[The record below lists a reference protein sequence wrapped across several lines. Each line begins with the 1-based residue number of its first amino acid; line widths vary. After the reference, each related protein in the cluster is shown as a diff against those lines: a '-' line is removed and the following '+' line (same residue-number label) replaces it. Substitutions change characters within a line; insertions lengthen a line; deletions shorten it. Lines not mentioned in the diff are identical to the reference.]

1 VPKGPQEQRVLT
13 PEGLQTTA
21 QRRFLKQKFLEW
33 VRKGYAAMSKRIG
46 KSLVVNGVTLVTEAS
61 WNAELDAKHERLVEW
76 LKDQGLAGVLIRRN
90 ENVAWVTGGAVEL
103 RVLTPAETG
112 VASLLVTATGKRYY
126 ITTENEAPR
135 LHDEEFGALDF
146 EPVLFPWWADD
157 TVAAATKLAGGP
169 LGSDMPGAGLTPVNL
184 YPLRAALCES
194 EIARYR
200 WLGAETAAAT
210 VEALHEVEPGLSE
223 FDMEAITAAGLLR
236 RGILPSVA
244 LYAVDERI
252 FSYKH
257 AVPRGRRLKQYGML
271 NLCSRK
277 WGLAISITRFIHF
290 GALPQELAERFNSA
304 AHVNAALLN
313 ASRAGTTSSELFKV
327 AQAAYSAEGFPG
339 EERFHHQGG
348 PTGYGER
355 EWVATPQGTE
365 VVVDNQAFAWNPSIR
380 GGKVEDTVILH
391 DGVIENLTS
400 TPELPVLAEAA
411 VEGSSYAAAGVLV
424 K

>member
-1 VPKGPQEQRVLT
+1 
-13 PEGLQTTA
+13 
-21 QRRFLKQKFLEW
+21 
-33 VRKGYAAMSKRIG
+33 MSKRIG
-46 KSLVVNGVTLVTEAS
+46 KSLVVSGATLVTEAA
-61 WNAELDAKHERLVEW
+61 WNAELDAKHDKLVEW
-76 LKDQGLAGVLIRRN
+76 LKAQGLAGVLIRRN

-103 RVLTPAETG
+103 RVLTPGEMG
-112 VASLLVTATGKRYY
+112 VASLLVTAAGKRYY
-126 ITTENEAPR
+126 FTTENEAPR

-146 EPVLFPWWADD
+146 EPVLFQWWTDD
-157 TVAAATKLAGGP
+157 TAGAAAKIAGGR
-169 LGSDMPGAGLTPVNL
+169 LGSDTPGAGFTPVNL
-184 YPLRAALCES
+184 HPLRAALSES

-210 VEALHEVEPGLSE
+210 VEALNEVEPGLSE
-223 FDMEAITAAGLLR
+223 YDLEAITAAGLLR

-252 FSYKH
+252 FNYKH
-257 AVPRGRRLKQYGML
+257 AVPRGKRLKHYGML

-290 GALPQELAERFNSA
+290 GALPAELESRFNSA

-313 ASRAGTTSSELFKV
+313 ATRVGATSAELFKI
-327 AQAAYSAEGFPG
+327 AQAAYAARGFPG

-348 PTGYGER
+348 ATGYGER
-355 EWVATPQGTE
+355 EWVATPTGTE

-380 GGKVEDTVILH
+380 GGKVEDTVILR
-391 DGVIENLTS
+391 DGVIENLTA
-400 TPELPVLAEAA
+400 TPEVPVLTDAI
-411 VEGSSYAAAGVLV
+411 VNGSAYAAAGVLV

>member
-1 VPKGPQEQRVLT
+1 
-13 PEGLQTTA
+13 
-21 QRRFLKQKFLEW
+21 
-33 VRKGYAAMSKRIG
+33 MSKRIG
-46 KSLVVNGVTLVTEAS
+46 KSLVVSGATLVTEAA
-61 WNAELDAKHERLVEW
+61 WNTELDAKHEQLVEW
-76 LKDQGLAGVLIRRN
+76 LNSRGLAGVLIRRN

-103 RVLTPAETG
+103 RVLTPGETG
-112 VASLLVTATGKRYY
+112 VASLLVTATGKRCYF
-126 ITTENEAPR
+126 TTENEAPR
-135 LHDEEFGALDF
+135 LRDEEFGALDF

-157 TVAAATKLAGGP
+157 TAAAATKLADGT
-169 LGSDMPGAGLTPVNL
+169 LGTDTPSAGMTLVNL

-210 VEALHEVEPGLSE
+210 VEALHQVEPGLSE

-252 FSYKH
+252 YNYKH
-257 AVPRGRRLKQYGML
+257 AVPRGRRLKWYGML

-290 GALPQELAERFNSA
+290 GALPEELGARFNSA
-304 AHVNAALLN
+304 AQVNAALLN
-313 ASRAGTTSSELFKV
+313 ATRAGATSAELFKV
-327 AQAAYSAEGFPG
+327 AQAAYAAQGFPG

-355 EWVATPQGTE
+355 EWLATPHGTN
-365 VVVDNQAFAWNPSIR
+365 VVINNQAFAWNPSIR
-380 GGKVEDTVILH
+380 GGKVEDTVLLH

-400 TPELPVLAEAA
+400 TPELPVLAKAI
-411 VEGSSYAAAGVLV
+411 VEGSTYAAAGVLV